1 MWRKVKTKTING
13 HVAPKRDVHV
23 ARGARVLTTGI
34 SIASV
39 LGLTSAYAIAAQH
52 SAVALVNDPTTVLPD
67 INQLVAPPVIALV
80 IAPSQPAPATPALAP
95 VATTPPTS
103 APKVTRTINIKAPR
117 NKQTAT
123 KSGGSK

>member
-1 MWRKVKTKTING
+1 MKTKTTNG
-13 HVAPKRDVHV
+13 RVTPKRDKHV

-52 SAVALVNDPTTVLPD
+52 ATAALANDQTAVLPD
-67 INQLVAPPVIALV
+67 INQLVAPPVIVPV
-80 IAPSQPAPATPALAP
+80 IAPSQPAPATPATAVAP

-103 APKVTRTINIKAPR
+103 APTVTRTINIKAPQQKR
-117 NKQTAT
+117 TAT